1 MFSQHTHGLR
11 RVTGRSPCDDRGP
24 RMPWTWRRAALPRPG
39 RQASGRTQ
47 RAGGQMR
54 LKAGHARYAD
64 DRIVVSPGGQLQTI
78 ARRQGEPSIG
88 PRQAAPGQAE
98 RDRAGRYDDHLV
110 VRVAMCRVAVARPI
124 APATG
129 IKPLGSQAPIKV
141 DRSGHHREVA
151 TPISRPTKKVTV
163 AASAPM
169 PTWRAPLNRALRPVS
184 RLIPMPTTNI
194 ATRLNA

>member
-1 MFSQHTHGLR
+1 
-11 RVTGRSPCDDRGP
+11 
-24 RMPWTWRRAALPRPG
+24 MPWAWRRAALPRPG
-39 RQASGRTQ
+39 RQASGGTQ

-64 DRIVVSPGGQLQTI
+64 DRIVVGPGGQLQAI
-78 ARRQGEPSIG
+78 AGLQGKPSTG
-88 PRQAAPGQAE
+88 PGQAAPGQAE
-98 RDRAGRYDDHLV
+98 RDRAARHHDHLV
-110 VRVAMCRVAVARPI
+110 VRVAMRRVAVARPI

-129 IKPLGSQAPIKV
+129 IKPLGPQAQIKV
-141 DRSGHHREVA
+141 DRSGRHQAVA
-151 TPISRPTKKVTV
+151 TPINRPTKKVTM

-194 ATRLNA
+194 ATRLKAMLETKAGAPAVTR